1 MIVTYCTIVGGQI
14 DCNMLYLI
22 SEHVF
27 QDFGGTQLPIAPLFA
42 GLTGSFKNWG
52 KVVLEWEI
60 W

>member
-42 GLTGSFKNWG
+42 GLTGSFKN
-52 KVVLEWEI
+52 
-60 W
+60 